1 MRSLKGSIRKFAIGI
16 TPINDIHMADYDFSC
31 IFYVN
36 NNSRAIEL
44 SKADMKQ
51 INQDSYMAIVDT
63 SKLATGKIHC
73 RIEAYIPDDDIEGGR
88 RLEIYDVEES
98 QATASASCLNI
109 TLWDLVKY
117 PNVTMESLCGTKPVD
132 LETLNGDETVLVTL
146 PDKTK
151 GSISIEKLAKSIGGG
166 APSES
171 PYFKTFAT
179 EADYLA
185 VKDNL
190 ETDCIIYIEDKDN
203 VIYHGVL
210 KANFI
215 YEVNEDYEDFCL
227 TNLGIPANSIAN
239 AMLGMAE
246 NSVILTIAS
255 PLFSSFVVD
264 GQEMITGD
272 EYFDFTA
279 TDESEAFKNACII
292 MPYELGKTYEVQAV
306 FKSTDEIMGLVPDS
320 AYINVMTRLLFG
332 FTPLTKLT
340 IDDNYVFVMSLTD
353 ADTISGHFFSLVG
366 AYMLNELTYNVEAN
380 PYINLDT
387 SYVEYL
393 IMSLRVGA
401 SGSDI
406 QPYYKE
412 RILNVNND
420 SSWGEPYVSGELD
433 DSRVNDF
440 LYMMSIPGELLEE
453 SNPINYTINII

>member
-63 SKLATGKIHC
+63 SKLAAGKIHC
-73 RIEAYIPDDDIEGGR
+73 RIEAYVPDDDIEGGR

-166 APSES
+166 APSDS

-190 ETDCIIYIEDKDN
+190 ETDCIIYIEDKDSI
-203 VIYHGVL
+203 IYHGAL
-210 KANFI
+210 KANLI

-227 TNLGIPANSIAN
+227 TSLGIPANSVAN
-239 AMLGMAE
+239 AMLGLAE
-246 NSVILTIAS
+246 NSVILTMTS
-255 PLFSSFVVD
+255 PLFSSFIVD

-272 EYFDFTA
+272 EYFDFGGPFTA
-279 TDESEAFKNACII
+279 DALKNACITV
-292 MPYELGKTYEVQAV
+292 PYELGKTYEVQAV
-306 FKSTDEIMGLVPDS
+306 FKSTDEIVDLFSGVSDAGLWQF
-320 AYINVMTRLLFG
+320 LFG
-332 FTPLTKLT
+332 FTPLTRLT
-340 IDDNYVFVMSLTD
+340 IDDNYVFIMSLTD
-353 ADTISGHFFSLVG
+353 ADTISGHFFSLAG
-366 AYMLNELTYNVEAN
+366 AYMLKELTYNVESN
-380 PYINLDT
+380 PYINLDANYME
-387 SYVEYL
+387 S
-393 IMSLRVGA
+393 IISLRLGA
-401 SGSDI
+401 PWDNL
-406 QPYYKE
+406 QPCYKE

-420 SSWGEPYVSGELD
+420 PSWGEPYVSGEPD
-433 DSRVNDF
+433 VSRINDF
-440 LYMMSIPGELLEE
+440 LYMMSVPGELVGDPEM
-453 SNPINYTINII
+453 INYTINRI